1 MRKKTT
7 PPQEPILVYQAEDGL
22 IRVDVRMDGE
32 TAWLTQ
38 EQIAQLFERER
49 SVITKHA
56 GNAFA
61 EGELPEEGN
70 VQICT
75 LPSPT
80 NRCGDCKEFQGTGFL
95 IMAQWLDGAMAETIR
110 RHISQI
116 RI

>member
-70 VQICT
+70 VQI
-75 LPSPT
+75 LHIALSDKPVRRLQRISRHWIFDHGP
-80 NRCGDCKEFQGTGFL
+80 
-95 IMAQWLDGAMAETIR
+95 MA
-110 RHISQI
+110 
-116 RI
+116 